1 MSATILDL
9 LAEVGVDNIEYQT
22 LNASLVNAKQ
32 KGRDTELSFLTNQIT
47 TTDVAIG
54 SGKKGII
61 IWVEA
66 DDYSR
71 AYDKVK

>member
-1 MSATILDL
+1 MSGTILDL

-22 LNASLVNAKQ
+22 LNTSLVNAKQ
-32 KGRDTELSFLTNQIT
+32 RGKDTELSFLTNQIT

-61 IWVEA
+61 IWVES
-66 DDYSR
+66 DDLSR